1 MGTVLCGGTIVN
13 ADSVTVEDLRISGES
28 IAAIGKNLVKPG
40 DQQIDVS
47 GCFLFPGGIDPHTH
61 FDLDV
66 GSTTTADDFASGSLA
81 AILGGTTTVLDYA
94 TQSRGGSLTDAL
106 ATWHAKAAG
115 KSYVDFGFHLAL
127 CDCTPQALAELAAV
141 AERDGVVSVKLY
153 MAYKDVMQ
161 VGDADLLRVMR
172 ICRDQGM
179 LVCLHCENGELIA
192 ALVLDAK
199 AAGRLEPAQH
209 AVTRP
214 EVVEAEAVA
223 RAVAIAEL
231 SGCPIYIVHVSSARA
246 LSLIRQAQR
255 QGLPVAAETCP
266 QYLLLDASRYDT
278 KDFSAAKYVMS
289 PPLRDKRNQA
299 PLWQGLQDGAIVCV
313 GSDHCSFNF
322 VGQKEIGKNDFSR
335 IPNGIP
341 GVENRFGLLYSFGV
355 ATGKISLSQ
364 FVACISTGPA
374 KQFGLYPRKGVLA
387 VGSDADIVVWDPGQS
402 CLITAAAQA
411 QRVDYNAYEGIEQQ
425 GRVREVFLRGLHAVQ
440 AGRIAAGPTGCY
452 LARKKRQQRE
462 DAVCTNSR

>member
-13 ADSVTVEDLRISGES
+13 VDSVTVADLRISGET
-28 IAAIGKNLVKPG
+28 IAAIGKNLVQSG

-47 GCFLFPGGIDPHTH
+47 GRLLFPGGIDPHTH

-66 GSTTTADDFASGSLA
+66 GSTITADDFATGSLA
-81 AILGGTTTVLDYA
+81 AILGGTTTVIDYA
-94 TQSRGGSLTDAL
+94 TQRRDGSLTGAL
-106 ATWHAKAAG
+106 AEWHAKAAG
-115 KSYVDFGFHLAL
+115 KSHVDYGFHLAL
-127 CDCTPQALAELAAV
+127 CDCTPQVLAELSLV
-141 AERDGVVSVKLY
+141 PERDGVASVKLY

-161 VGDADLLRVMR
+161 VGDADLLRVMQ

-192 ALVLDAK
+192 ALVEEAK
-199 AAGRLEPAQH
+199 AAGRLEPVQH
-209 AVTRP
+209 AATRP

-246 LSLIRQAQR
+246 LSLIRQAQQ
-255 QGLPVAAETCP
+255 QGMSVAAETCP
-266 QYLLLDASRYDT
+266 QYLLLDASYYDT
-278 KDFSAAKYVMS
+278 PDFSAAKYVMS
-289 PPLRDKRNQA
+289 PPLRDKRNQE
-299 PLWQGLQDGAIVCV
+299 PLWQGLQDGAIACV

-322 VGQKEIGKNDFSR
+322 VGQKEIGRGDFSR

-364 FVACISTGPA
+364 FTACISTGPA

-387 VGSDADIVVWDPGQS
+387 VGSDADIVVWDPSRS
-402 CLITAAAQA
+402 CRISAATQA
-411 QRVDYNAYEGIEQQ
+411 QRVDYNAYEGMEQQ
-425 GRVREVFLRGLHAVQ
+425 GRLREVFLRGRHVVQ
-440 AGRIAAGPTGCY
+440 AGRISIGPTGCF
-452 LARKKRQQRE
+452 LARKIRQQGE
-462 DAVCTNSR
+462 DAACTSSR